1 MELLLVSQLVLV
13 IASLGILI
21 ALLLRSRNNP
31 LREDLA
37 TARREGLEAARDS
50 RQELALRLDA
60 IRAQIAGDAALSR
73 RETSA
78 SLAELRS
85 QLDAIRVQ
93 VAGDA
98 QSSRQEGGTRMGE
111 LRLTVER
118 QLAAMQNDN
127 SQKLEK
133 MRQTVEEKLEGTLER
148 RLGASFK
155 QVSDRL
161 EEVHRGLGEMQT
173 LAVGVGDLKRV
184 MANVKTRGIW
194 GEIQLG
200 ALLEQILSPEQFST
214 NVLTKKDGTGR
225 VEFAIKMPGRDGQE
239 SGFIWLP
246 IDAKFPMDTYHRL
259 VDAQDRAD
267 AEACEQAFRQ
277 LESFIKQS
285 AKDISDKYVGPPE
298 TTDFAIMYL
307 PTEGLFA
314 EVARRPALV
323 EVIQRDHRVVIA
335 GPTTLAALLN
345 SLQMGFRTL
354 AIQQRSSQVWGILGA
369 VKAEFS
375 TFADTLD
382 KVQKKLDEAGKSIGA
397 AQTRTRVISRKLKTV
412 EDNAP
417 ASESGNSLLGLEG
430 ASRESGLPTEALID

>member
-1 MELLLVSQLVLV
+1 MEVLLVSQLVLAF
-13 IASLGILI
+13 ASLGILI
-21 ALLLRSRNNP
+21 YLLLRSRNNP

-78 SLAELRS
+78 TLGELRS
-85 QLDAIRVQ
+85 QLDAIRIQ

-98 QSSRQEGGTRMGE
+98 QSSRQESSTRMGE

-155 QVSDRL
+155 HVSDRL

-267 AEACEQAFRQ
+267 GEACEQAFRQ

-285 AKDISDKYVGPPE
+285 AKDISEKYVGPPE

-323 EVIQRDHRVVIA
+323 EVIQRDHRVIIA

-397 AQTRTRVISRKLKTV
+397 AQTRTRVISRKLKKV
-412 EDNAP
+412 EDHAP
-417 ASESGNSLLGLEG
+417 ASESGNSPLGLEG
-430 ASRESGLPTEALID
+430 ASRESGLLSETLTD

>member
-13 IASLGILI
+13 VASLGILI
-21 ALLLRSRNNP
+21 ALLLRSRHNP

-98 QSSRQEGGTRMGE
+98 QSSRQEGSTRMGE

-155 QVSDRL
+155 HVSDRL

-173 LAVGVGDLKRV
+173 LAVGVGDLKRM

-259 VDAQDRAD
+259 VDAQNRAD
-267 AEACEQAFRQ
+267 GEACEQAFRQ

-412 EDNAP
+412 EDHAP
-417 ASESGNSLLGLEG
+417 ASQSGNSPLGLEG
-430 ASRESGLPTEALID
+430 ASRESGLPLETVTD

>member
-1 MELLLVSQLVLV
+1 MEVLLVSQLVLAF
-13 IASLGILI
+13 ASLGILI
-21 ALLLRSRNNP
+21 YLLLRSRNNP

-78 SLAELRS
+78 TLGELRS
-85 QLDAIRVQ
+85 QLDAIRIQ

-98 QSSRQEGGTRMGE
+98 QNSRQESSTRMGE

-155 QVSDRL
+155 HVSDRL

-267 AEACEQAFRQ
+267 GEACEQAFRQ

-285 AKDISDKYVGPPE
+285 AKDISEKYVGPPE

-323 EVIQRDHRVVIA
+323 EVIQRDHRVIIA

-397 AQTRTRVISRKLKTV
+397 AQTRTRVISRKLKKV
-412 EDNAP
+412 EDHAP
-417 ASESGNSLLGLEG
+417 ASESGNSPLGLEG
-430 ASRESGLPTEALID
+430 ASRESGLPSETLTD

>member
-1 MELLLVSQLVLV
+1 MDLLYSLQLTVEV
-13 IASLGILI
+13 ASFAMLI
-21 ALLLRSRNNP
+21 QLFMRLRTNP
-31 LREDLA
+31 TREDLA
-37 TARREGLEAARDS
+37 VARREGLEAARDS
-50 RQELALRLDA
+50 REELALRLDA
-60 IRAQIAGDAALSR
+60 MRVQIAGDAAQAR
-73 RETSA
+73 RESSA
-78 SLAELRS
+78 SLIELRT
-85 QLDAIRVQ
+85 QLEAIRVQ

-98 QSSRQEGGTRMGE
+98 LNSRQESATSLGE

-118 QLAAMQNDN
+118 QLSALQQDN
-127 SQKLEK
+127 SFKLEK

-161 EEVHRGLGEMQT
+161 EEVHRGLGEMQS

-194 GEIQLG
+194 GEVQLG

-214 NVLTKKDGTGR
+214 NVLTKKDSPGR

-246 IDAKFPMDTYHRL
+246 IDAKFPLDSYHRL
-259 VDAQDRAD
+259 VEAQDRAD
-267 AEACEQAFRQ
+267 AEACEQAIRQ
-277 LESFIKQS
+277 LETFIKQA
-285 AKDISDKYVGPPE
+285 AKDISEKYVGPPE

-314 EVARRPALV
+314 EVARRPALA
-323 EVIQRDHRVVIA
+323 EYIQREHRVVIA

-369 VKAEFS
+369 VKAEFG
-375 TFADTLD
+375 TFAAALD
-382 KVQKKLDEAGKSIGA
+382 KVQKKLEEAGKTISS

-412 EDNAP
+412 QDHAPNSAKDDPPLSLEDAREGP
-417 ASESGNSLLGLEG
+417 SLI
-430 ASRESGLPTEALID
+430 PEA

>member
-98 QSSRQEGGTRMGE
+98 QSSRQEGSTRMGE

>member
-98 QSSRQEGGTRMGE
+98 QSSRQEGSTRMGE

-430 ASRESGLPTEALID
+430 ASRASGLPTEALID

>member
-1 MELLLVSQLVLV
+1 MDLLYSLQLTVEV
-13 IASLGILI
+13 ASFAMLI
-21 ALLLRSRNNP
+21 QLFMRLRTNP
-31 LREDLA
+31 TREDLA
-37 TARREGLEAARDS
+37 VARREGLEAARDS
-50 RQELALRLDA
+50 REELALRLDA
-60 IRAQIAGDAALSR
+60 MRVQIAGDAAQAR
-73 RETSA
+73 RESSA
-78 SLAELRS
+78 SLIELRT
-85 QLDAIRVQ
+85 QLEAIRVQ

-98 QSSRQEGGTRMGE
+98 LNSRQESASSLGE

-118 QLAAMQNDN
+118 QLSALQQDN
-127 SQKLEK
+127 SFKLEK

-161 EEVHRGLGEMQT
+161 EEVHRGLGEMQS

-194 GEIQLG
+194 GEVQLG

-214 NVLTKKDGTGR
+214 NVLTKKDSPGR

-246 IDAKFPMDTYHRL
+246 IDAKFPLDSYHRL
-259 VDAQDRAD
+259 VEAQDRAD
-267 AEACEQAFRQ
+267 AEACEQAIRQ
-277 LESFIKQS
+277 LETFIKQA
-285 AKDISDKYVGPPE
+285 AKDISEKYVGPPE

-314 EVARRPALV
+314 EVARRPALA
-323 EVIQRDHRVVIA
+323 EYIQREHRVVIA

-369 VKAEFS
+369 VKAEFG
-375 TFADTLD
+375 TFAAALD
-382 KVQKKLDEAGKSIGA
+382 KVQKKLEEAGKTISS

-412 EDNAP
+412 QDHAPNSAKDDPPLSLEDAREGP
-417 ASESGNSLLGLEG
+417 SLI
-430 ASRESGLPTEALID
+430 PEA

>member
-98 QSSRQEGGTRMGE
+98 QSSRQEGSTRMGE

-375 TFADTLD
+375 T
-382 KVQKKLDEAGKSIGA
+382 
-397 AQTRTRVISRKLKTV
+397 
-412 EDNAP
+412 
-417 ASESGNSLLGLEG
+417 
-430 ASRESGLPTEALID
+430 

>member
-1 MELLLVSQLVLV
+1 MDLFYALQLTVEV
-13 IASLGILI
+13 ASFAMLI
-21 ALLLRSRNNP
+21 QLFMRLRTNP
-31 LREDLA
+31 TREDLA
-37 TARREGLEAARDS
+37 VARREGLEAARDS
-50 RQELALRLDA
+50 REELALRLDA
-60 IRAQIAGDAALSR
+60 MRVQIAGDAALAR
-73 RETSA
+73 RESSA
-78 SLAELRS
+78 SLIELRT
-85 QLDAIRVQ
+85 QLEAIRVQ

-98 QSSRQEGGTRMGE
+98 LNSRQESATSLGE

-118 QLAAMQNDN
+118 QLSALQQDN
-127 SQKLEK
+127 SFKLEK

-161 EEVHRGLGEMQT
+161 EEVHRGLGEMQS

-194 GEIQLG
+194 GEVQLG

-214 NVLTKKDGTGR
+214 NVLTKKDSPGR

-246 IDAKFPMDTYHRL
+246 IDAKFPLDSYHRL
-259 VDAQDRAD
+259 VEAQDRAD
-267 AEACEQAFRQ
+267 AEACEQAIRQ
-277 LESFIKQS
+277 LETFIKQA
-285 AKDISDKYVGPPE
+285 AKDISEKYVGPPE

-314 EVARRPALV
+314 EVARRPALA
-323 EVIQRDHRVVIA
+323 EYIQREHRVVIA

-369 VKAEFS
+369 VKAEFG
-375 TFADTLD
+375 TFAAALD
-382 KVQKKLDEAGKSIGA
+382 KVQKKLEEAGKTISS

-412 EDNAP
+412 QDHAPNSAKDDPPLSLEDAREGP
-417 ASESGNSLLGLEG
+417 SLI
-430 ASRESGLPTEALID
+430 PEA

>member
-1 MELLLVSQLVLV
+1 MELLLVSQLVLGF
-13 IASLGILI
+13 ASLGILI
-21 ALLLRSRNNP
+21 SLLLRSRNNP

-78 SLAELRS
+78 TLGELRS
-85 QLDAIRVQ
+85 QLDAIRIQ

-98 QSSRQEGGTRMGE
+98 QSSRQESSTRMGE

-155 QVSDRL
+155 HVSDRL

-267 AEACEQAFRQ
+267 GEACEQAFRQ

-285 AKDISDKYVGPPE
+285 AKDISEKYVGPPE

-323 EVIQRDHRVVIA
+323 EVIQRDHRVIIA

-397 AQTRTRVISRKLKTV
+397 AQTRTRVISRKLKKV
-412 EDNAP
+412 EDHAP
-417 ASESGNSLLGLEG
+417 ASESGNSPLGHEG
-430 ASRESGLPTEALID
+430 ASRESGLPSETLTD

>member
-98 QSSRQEGGTRMGE
+98 QSSRQEGSTRMGE

-155 QVSDRL
+155 QVRDRL

>member
-1 MELLLVSQLVLV
+1 MDLFYALQLTVEV
-13 IASLGILI
+13 ASFAMLI
-21 ALLLRSRNNP
+21 QLFMRLRTNP
-31 LREDLA
+31 MREDLA
-37 TARREGLEAARDS
+37 VARREGLEAARDS
-50 RQELALRLDA
+50 REELALRLDA
-60 IRAQIAGDAALSR
+60 MRVQIAGDAAQAR
-73 RETSA
+73 RESSA
-78 SLAELRS
+78 SLIELRS
-85 QLDAIRVQ
+85 QLEAIRVQ

-98 QSSRQEGGTRMGE
+98 MNSRQESTTSLGE

-118 QLAAMQNDN
+118 QLSALQQDN
-127 SQKLEK
+127 SFKLEK

-161 EEVHRGLGEMQT
+161 EEVHRGLGEMQS

-194 GEIQLG
+194 GEVQLG

-214 NVLTKKDGTGR
+214 NVLTKKDSPGR

-246 IDAKFPMDTYHRL
+246 IDAKFPLDSYHRL
-259 VDAQDRAD
+259 VEAQDRAD
-267 AEACEQAFRQ
+267 AEACEQAIRQ
-277 LESFIKQS
+277 LETFIKQA
-285 AKDISDKYVGPPE
+285 AKDISEKYVGPPE

-314 EVARRPALV
+314 EVARRPALA
-323 EVIQRDHRVVIA
+323 EYIQREHRVVIA

-369 VKAEFS
+369 VKAEFG
-375 TFADTLD
+375 TFAAALD
-382 KVQKKLDEAGKSIGA
+382 KVQKKLEEAGKTISS

-412 EDNAP
+412 QDHAPNSAKDDPPLSLEDTRGGP
-417 ASESGNSLLGLEG
+417 SLI
-430 ASRESGLPTEALID
+430 PEA

>member
-13 IASLGILI
+13 VASLGILI
-21 ALLLRSRNNP
+21 ALLVRSRNNP

-60 IRAQIAGDAALSR
+60 IRAQIAGDAAQSR

-85 QLDAIRVQ
+85 QLDAIRIQ

-98 QSSRQEGGTRMGE
+98 QSSRQESNTRMGE

-118 QLAAMQNDN
+118 QLAAIQNDN

-155 QVSDRL
+155 HVSDRL

-214 NVLTKKDGTGR
+214 NVLTKKNGTGR

-267 AEACEQAFRQ
+267 SESCEQAFRQ

-397 AQTRTRVISRKLKTV
+397 AQTRSRVISRKLKTV
-412 EDNAP
+412 EDHAP
-417 ASESGNSLLGLEG
+417 TSGSGNSLLGLEG
-430 ASRESGLPTEALID
+430 ASRESHLPTETLAD